1 MINVG
6 FIDYYLDEWH
16 ANNYPAMLQKAS
28 GGELA
33 VTLAY
38 GQIAS
43 PITGMTS
50 DEWCAKHGIAKA
62 ASVEELVG
70 KSDAVIVL
78 SPDNC
83 EMHEGLCQLPLRSG
97 KPCYVDKTFAPDYP
111 TARRIFDIAEKS
123 GTPCYSTSALRFA
136 SEYQVEPGSV
146 RSIRSWGPNGFETY
160 GIHQLEPIMMMIQ
173 SKPQKVMYM
182 PGEGCYSLLIVF
194 EGGRQ
199 AVMTGFE
206 AGSPFMMSLDGRV
219 VTAESDYF
227 GGFMAELA
235 HFLKTGEVAVPH
247 EQTLSIMAVRG
258 AAVEAMKRPF
268 EFTAVSF

>member
-50 DEWCAKHGIAKA
+50 DAWCAKHGVAKA
-62 ASVEELVG
+62 ASVEELVE
-70 KSDAVIVL
+70 KSDAIIVL

-146 RSIRSWGPNGFETY
+146 RSIRSWGP
-160 GIHQLEPIMMMIQ
+160 
-173 SKPQKVMYM
+173 
-182 PGEGCYSLLIVF
+182 
-194 EGGRQ
+194 
-199 AVMTGFE
+199 
-206 AGSPFMMSLDGRV
+206 
-219 VTAESDYF
+219 F
-227 GGFMAELA
+227 GVD
-235 HFLKTGEVAVPH
+235 T
-247 EQTLSIMAVRG
+247 
-258 AAVEAMKRPF
+258 
-268 EFTAVSF
+268 